1 MFVVG
6 NGRSIPTLNT
16 NERKSGSETRIKPS
30 YDLKPTNRFSHTV
43 ALYLCLKPYLVCR
56 NYTSIFRNMLLFTSP
71 ISKYVLT
78 ASPSNLTLS
87 RHFKICLKDFLVTF
101 ILPILIR
108 ISLWF
113 ASQLFVQDA
122 TSITLHAH
130 NLTVAGEISLH

>member
-30 YDLKPTNRFSHTV
+30 YDLKPTNNRFSHTV

-56 NYTSIFRNMLLFTSP
+56 NYTSIFRNILLFTSP

-78 ASPSNLTLS
+78 ASPSDLTLS

-101 ILPILIR
+101 ILPH
-108 ISLWF
+108 SNKNF
-113 ASQLFVQDA
+113 AVVCFSAVCPGCDLNHA
-122 TSITLHAH
+122 TCSRP
-130 NLTVAGEISLH
+130 NLCR